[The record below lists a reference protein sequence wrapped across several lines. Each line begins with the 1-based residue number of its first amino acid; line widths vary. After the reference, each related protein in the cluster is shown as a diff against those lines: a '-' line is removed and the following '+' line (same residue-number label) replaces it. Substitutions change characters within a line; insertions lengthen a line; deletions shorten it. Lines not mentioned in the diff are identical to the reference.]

1 MSARDEAAGGVGR
14 PAMTPEERD
23 AFNAWWNS
31 LSAKGDP
38 LRRPWLV
45 NEAFHAAWNRR
56 SPSPHDQASS
66 AMLGALEEKGALLS
80 AEQVMA
86 EVYAAAHP
94 AVAKVLRDAFEGRG
108 FSPKTETGCV
118 AGVALRDLAL
128 EPVTM
133 YRRRVAKAEAP
144 IQLRRSAGIE
154 TGENG

>member
-1 MSARDEAAGGVGR
+1 MEQMSTLDEVVSGRLMMAADLGCRSYSCQRG
-14 PAMTPEERD
+14 
-23 AFNAWWNS
+23 
-31 LSAKGDP
+31 LGDP
-38 LRRPWLV
+38 PMDCIWPECPCGTLYVLV
-45 NEAFHAAWNRR
+45 SA
-56 SPSPHDQASS
+56 PSPRDQASS

-118 AGVALRDLAL
+118 ASVALRDLAL